1 MTKRSCQKIIFTIWY
16 LLAWNLISLLL
27 LKSSTFK
34 KYSKSFC
41 DKMIVLYEGCKLL
54 LRTWHYSLTTLVYH
68 ILYSHFYQH
77 PYHCC
82 NWLFLRF
89 ISLHPLSQNVL
100 LSILE
105 RSIAKVQQHRK
116 KELNLINLVVFFASW
131 RYRDIQFQYKVYALI
146 QWHNTLHKFSTS
158 YRLWNKRL

>member
-1 MTKRSCQKIIFTIWY
+1 MKIAITNNFHHMIPFGMKFY
-16 LLAWNLISLLL
+16 SFVVFEH
-27 LKSSTFK
+27 STFK
-34 KYSKSFC
+34 KSAKTLFC
-41 DKMIVLYEGCKLL
+41 NKMIVLYEGCKSL
-54 LRTWHYSLTTLVYH
+54 LRTWHYSLTILVYH

-82 NWLFLRF
+82 NWLFWGSYLY
-89 ISLHPLSQNVL
+89 ILSLTKCIVVYSK
-100 LSILE
+100 

-116 KELNLINLVVFFASW
+116 KELNLINLVVFASW

-146 QWHNTLHKFSTS
+146 QWHNTLHKFSKS

>member
-1 MTKRSCQKIIFTIWY
+1 MKVVNHCCARGIILW
-16 LLAWNLISLLL
+16 LLL
-27 LKSSTFK
+27 
-34 KYSKSFC
+34 Y
-41 DKMIVLYEGCKLL
+41 IIY
-54 LRTWHYSLTTLVYH
+54 YIH
-68 ILYSHFYQH
+68 I
-77 PYHCC
+77 
-82 NWLFLRF
+82 F
-89 ISLHPLSQNVL
+89 ISTHIIVAIGFSEVHISTSSLSQNVL

-158 YRLWNKRL
+158 STVYGINACKLSQPKNCPIFDLINIKLS

>member
-1 MTKRSCQKIIFTIWY
+1 M
-16 LLAWNLISLLL
+16 ISFGM
-27 LKSSTFK
+27 KFYSFVVFEHSKFK
-34 KYSKSFC
+34 KSAKTLYC
-41 DKMIVLYEGCKLL
+41 NKMIVLYEGCKSL
-54 LRTWHYSLTTLVYH
+54 LRTWHYSLTILVYH
-68 ILYSHFYQH
+68 ILFTFLSAPISLLQ
-77 PYHCC
+77 
-82 NWLFLRF
+82 LAFLRF

-146 QWHNTLHKFSTS
+146 QWHNTLHKFSKS